1 VRLILLLIVIAGVAA
16 IYWLL
21 RRSRQ
26 EAELS
31 AFQRQEPPVTAQ
43 ELAALS
49 LPYRTQLGEAVTIQ
63 QEVAQR
69 AETAPAVLKQEISEL
84 SQRMFMLVQRA
95 LPRARHGTQLQDFLL
110 RLTPTDPEYAR
121 NRQEADGIE
130 AELAQFVEHMRRVRG
145 KVYGILSNAAS
156 LQADRR
162 LETDLKD
169 ALADVHSLEEA
180 MSEAVKES
188 SYLS

>member
-1 VRLILLLIVIAGVAA
+1 MAA
-16 IYWLL
+16 IYGVVGGA
-21 RRSRQ
+21 RQ

-43 ELAALS
+43 ELGALS
-49 LPYRTQLGEAVTIQ
+49 LLYRTQLGEAVTIQ

-69 AETAPAVLKQEISEL
+69 ADTAPAVLKQEISEL

-145 KVYGILSNAAS
+145 KVYGILSKAAS
-156 LQADRR
+156 QIGRASCRR
-162 LETDLKD
+162 RRE
-169 ALADVHSLEEA
+169 
-180 MSEAVKES
+180 
-188 SYLS
+188 